1 MPVSGEVY
9 KQIGRNA
16 AGPVCIAA
24 AYDRATGAVVGL
36 TASSFVTLS
45 FEPPMVMFAI
55 QQHADSYASIVSSKA
70 FGVSL
75 LGRGQSQIASLFAT
89 KGREKIERTPF
100 IVGGTLQVPLIRDS
114 LAEIECLTSQ
124 VFVSGDHALSWDLLR
139 LRARARGIRFCIS
152 AAGSGLSHRCLR
164 PIPRGSLGGCRR
176 LQCDRTIGLSGEG
189 DPYVLPRID
198 QQLLVAER

>member
-1 MPVSGEVY
+1 VPVSGEVY

-24 AYDRATGAVVGL
+24 AYDRVTGVVVGL

-75 LGRGQSQIASLFAT
+75 LGSGQSQIASLFAT
-89 KGREKIERTPF
+89 KGREKYERTSF
-100 IVGGTLQVPLIRDS
+100 SVGGALKVPLIEGS

-124 VFVSGDHALSWDLLR
+124 VFVSGDHAIIVGLVEA
-139 LRARARGIRFCIS
+139 ARTR
-152 AAGSGLSHRCLR
+152 
-164 PIPRGSLGGCRR
+164 
-176 LQCDRTIGLSGEG
+176 SGE
-189 DPYVLPRID
+189 P
-198 QQLLVAER
+198 LLYFGGKFGCFAPLATAAS

>member
-1 MPVSGEVY
+1 VPVSGDVY

-75 LGRGQSQIASLFAT
+75 LGSGQSQIAALFAT
-89 KGREKIERTPF
+89 KGREKYERTSF
-100 IVGGTLQVPLIRDS
+100 SVGGALKVPLIEGS

-124 VFVSGDHALSWDLLR
+124 VFVSGDHAIIVGLVEAARTRSGEPLLYFGGKFGYFAP
-139 LRARARGIRFCIS
+139 LPP
-152 AAGSGLSHRCLR
+152 AGS
-164 PIPRGSLGGCRR
+164 
-176 LQCDRTIGLSGEG
+176 
-189 DPYVLPRID
+189 
-198 QQLLVAER
+198 

>member
-55 QQHADSYASIVSSKA
+55 QQHADSYASLVSSKA

-75 LGRGQSQIASLFAT
+75 LGREQRQIAALFAT
-89 KGREKIERTPF
+89 KGREKIERTSF
-100 IVGGTLQVPLIRDS
+100 AVGGTLNVPLIEGS
-114 LAEIECLTSQ
+114 MAEIECLTSQ
-124 VFVSGDHALSWDLLR
+124 VFVSGDHAIIVGLVEAARTRAGEPLLYFGGKFGSFTPLS
-139 LRARARGIRFCIS
+139 S
-152 AAGSGLSHRCLR
+152 ADC
-164 PIPRGSLGGCRR
+164 
-176 LQCDRTIGLSGEG
+176 
-189 DPYVLPRID
+189 
-198 QQLLVAER
+198 